1 VCVCVCE
8 PASIANQQPVV
19 PDPVAQQC
27 FPEPKLTMRCTST
40 TSIIIGSITTT
51 RASQVPPTSAISCN
65 SNSELTP
72 PDTPP
77 RPLETQ
83 FLHDHVL
90 QLLDNLRLQLLSSN
104 WMAMHGVMESKRRLN
119 LEVKHFRSN
128 IGGQQDVPL
137 TLCLC
142 ERCVYVWT
150 FLSKP
155 NSCRPCF

>member
-1 VCVCVCE
+1 MNDQVCVIVCVCVCVWLCVCVCVCVCVCE

-90 QLLDNLRLQLLSSN
+90 QLLDNLSAS
-104 WMAMHGVMESKRRLN
+104 AS
-119 LEVKHFRSN
+119 VK
-128 IGGQQDVPL
+128 
-137 TLCLC
+137 
-142 ERCVYVWT
+142 
-150 FLSKP
+150 
-155 NSCRPCF
+155 